1 MLSTTTHSTCRQ
13 CGHPLRGRSDKKF
26 CGDPCRNTFNNEQ
39 NSTRY
44 ALVRRINA
52 VLLRNR
58 RILAALVGA
67 DETTRV
73 SREDLLLQGFQFRY
87 STHQY
92 TNGRGATYHFCYEY
106 GWLELQGERFLLVR
120 RERSN
125 VG

>member
-1 MLSTTTHSTCRQ
+1 MLSTTPTTCRQ

-26 CGDPCRNTFNNEQ
+26 CDDGCRNAYNNEQ

-58 RILAALVGA
+58 RILAALIGPG
-67 DETTRV
+67 DTTRV
-73 SREDLLLQGFQFRY
+73 SRETLLLQGFQFRY

-92 TNGRGATYHFCYEY
+92 TNGRGAVYHFCYEF
-106 GWLELQGERFLLVR
+106 GWLELPAGRYLLVR
-120 RERSN
+120 REQPALL
-125 VG
+125 